1 MTGIRVLLVD
11 DHPMIRSGL
20 RAMLETDPA
29 VVVVGEAGD
38 GDEAVVEAQRLRP
51 DVALVDVRMP
61 VRDGIDATRR
71 ITAEGLAA
79 VVVLTTFDLDE
90 YVFGAIRA
98 GAAGFLLKSTDAR
111 TLLEAVHRV
120 AAGEGM
126 LSPAVTRRVLD
137 AVAGGAPAAAP
148 PAAASHATAS
158 PAANSH
164 AGALDPDFDEL
175 TPRERDVLGC
185 LAEGLGNQAIA
196 TRLVITETTAKS
208 HVSRVLMKLGCS
220 SRLQAAVVARDA
232 GFAP

>member
-38 GDEAVVEAQRLRP
+38 GDEAVVEARRLRP

-79 VVVLTTFDLDE
+79 VIVLTTFDLDE

-137 AVAGGAPAAAP
+137 AVAGGAPAAASL
-148 PAAASHATAS
+148 AAASNAR
-158 PAANSH
+158 
-164 AGALDPDFDEL
+164 ALDPDFDEL

-220 SRLQAAVVARDA
+220 SRLQAAVLARDA

>member
-1 MTGIRVLLVD
+1 MGAGIRVLLVD

-29 VVVVGEAGD
+29 ISVVGEAGD
-38 GDEAVVEAQRLRP
+38 GDAAVVEARRLRP

-126 LSPAVTRRVLD
+126 LSPAVTRRVLE
-137 AVAGGAPAAAP
+137 AVASRAPAPDAP
-148 PAAASHATAS
+148 PAVTAARASAS
-158 PAANSH
+158 PA
-164 AGALDPDFDEL
+164 FDEL
-175 TPRERDVLGC
+175 TPRERDVLAC

-196 TRLVITETTAKS
+196 DRLVITETTAKS

-232 GFAP
+232 GFAG

>member
-38 GDEAVVEAQRLRP
+38 GDSAVIEARRLRP

-137 AVAGGAPAAAP
+137 AVAGGGPAAAPPAGGPPAAAP
-148 PAAASHATAS
+148 PAA
-158 PAANSH
+158 SH
-164 AGALDPDFDEL
+164 AGTLDPDFDEL

>member
-1 MTGIRVLLVD
+1 VTGIRVLLVD

-38 GDEAVVEAQRLRP
+38 GDEAVVEARRLRP

-137 AVAGGAPAAAP
+137 AVAGGAPAAASHAAAP
-148 PAAASHATAS
+148 PAAATSY
-158 PAANSH
+158 

-220 SRLQAAVVARDA
+220 SRLQAAVLARDA

>member
-1 MTGIRVLLVD
+1 
-11 DHPMIRSGL
+11 MIRSGL

-38 GDEAVVEAQRLRP
+38 GDEAVVSARRHRP

-137 AVAGGAPAAAP
+137 AVALDVPAAP
-148 PAAASHATAS
+148 STAV
-158 PAANSH
+158 PFA
-164 AGALDPDFDEL
+164 EL

-196 TRLVITETTAKS
+196 ARLVITETTAKS

-220 SRLQAAVVARDA
+220 SRLQAAVLARDA

>member
-1 MTGIRVLLVD
+1 VTGIRVLLVD

-38 GDEAVVEAQRLRP
+38 GDEAVVSARRLRP

-126 LSPAVTRRVLD
+126 LSPAVTRRVLE
-137 AVAGGAPAAAP
+137 AVALDVPASTAP
-148 PAAASHATAS
+148 PAAAPFA
-158 PAANSH
+158 
-164 AGALDPDFDEL
+164 EL
-175 TPRERDVLGC
+175 TPRERNVLGC

-196 TRLVITETTAKS
+196 ARLVITETTAKS

-220 SRLQAAVVARDA
+220 SRLQAAVLARDA